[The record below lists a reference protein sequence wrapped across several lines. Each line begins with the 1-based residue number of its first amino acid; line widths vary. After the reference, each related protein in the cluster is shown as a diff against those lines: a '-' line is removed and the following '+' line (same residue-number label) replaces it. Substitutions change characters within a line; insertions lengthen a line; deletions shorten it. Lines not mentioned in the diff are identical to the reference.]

1 MDHALY
7 GTWEE
12 RGIHVLLFDA
22 YGGRVMRYFQMA
34 VIFSVAGNGCL
45 TKSKEENKIERYET
59 IILKN

>member
-1 MDHALY
+1 
-7 GTWEE
+7 
-12 RGIHVLLFDA
+12 
-22 YGGRVMRYFQMA
+22 MRYFQMA